1 MSTAPTLSS
10 VLRLEALTVRAIRV
24 ALGLGLIALV
34 LINVANAMGRYT
46 GAFSLTGADEL
57 LVYSMIW
64 IVMLGAILAAR
75 ERSHLSINL
84 LSQSLN
90 GRAAALLQVI
100 IDVITIVASGFIAFQ
115 SFSFIERIAVI
126 GQTSMALGVPMTIPH
141 AAVFV
146 GFVGIAAV
154 TSVLLA
160 ADLSRLLTG
169 RRAA

>member
-1 MSTAPTLSS
+1 MSTAPILSP
-10 VLRLEALTVRAIRV
+10 VLRLEALAMCAIRM

-34 LINVANAMGRYT
+34 LINVANARGRYT
-46 GAFSLTGADEL
+46 GGFSLIGADEL

-64 IVMLGAILAAR
+64 IVMLGSILAAR

-84 LSQSLN
+84 LSQSLTT
-90 GRAAALLQVI
+90 RAAALLQAV
-100 IDVITIVASGFIAFQ
+100 IDVITILASGFIAFH
-115 SFSFIERIAVI
+115 SFSFIERIAMI
-126 GQTSMALGVPMTIPH
+126 GQTSMALFVPMTIPH

-154 TSVLLA
+154 TLALLA

-169 RRAA
+169 RRAV